1 MAYIDKNGVEFSD
14 DHRTLVRCP
23 EDFQGDYVI
32 PSGVTKIG
40 ENAFDG
46 CHYLTGIEMPNGVI
60 DIESIAFCDCYS
72 LEYIILSNSIKRI
85 GSCAFYDCCS
95 LSSIVLPQ
103 SIEAIETA
111 AFAGCTNL
119 QALYVPT
126 GQIGR
131 FSQMDGL
138 KGIVHKL
145 SERKDMEDINE
156 GRSWE
161 DCERLWQEK
170 YSEYAKQE
178 TEFAKII
185 FPLLE
190 CNHEPSTMPPIGIC
204 LSSEEY
210 IRFKEE
216 GRDFKKIHAWCWSG
230 HEMHERMRLHLNS
243 PINLQ
248 NEYCVGL
255 KTPRKGIYKVVE
267 KNDVMLRCY
276 YLGKD
281 VRNEKNELD
290 FLAEIVEINS
300 NPLFNYN
307 SVGPKDYSIEVGDI
321 IRVDDNKLVSSPRFN
336 SKTYAITW
344 SFGNVKAKKITVV
357 EDDYDDNIDYSK
369 ACYDQYGG
377 YNGFDDDTINS
388 AFEGDPEA
396 TWNVD

>member
-1 MAYIDKNGVEFSD
+1 MAYFDKYGIAFSD

-23 EDFQGDYVI
+23 KDFQGDYVI

-60 DIESIAFCDCYS
+60 DIESIAFCDCGS

-111 AFAGCTNL
+111 AFAGCPNL
-119 QALYVPT
+119 HSIFIPE

-145 SERKDMEDINE
+145 SERKEVKDINE

-161 DCERLWQEK
+161 ECERLWQEK

-210 IRFKEE
+210 MRFKEE

-230 HEMHERMRLHLNS
+230 QEMHATMRMHLNAPS
-243 PINLQ
+243 MAKIGEPI
-248 NEYCVGL
+248 VGPL
-255 KTPRKGIYKVVE
+255 TPRIGIYKVVRM
-267 KNDVMLRCY
+267 DSDSLYCY
-276 YLGKD
+276 YIGKD
-281 VRNEKNELD
+281 IRDEDNNFD
-290 FLAEIVEINS
+290 FLEEIVEINPS
-300 NPLFNYN
+300 PLYNYY
-307 SVGPKDYSIEVGDI
+307 SKGPKDYDIVTGDI
-321 IRVDDNKLVSSPRFN
+321 IIVTDNQLKQLHLSEG
-336 SKTYAITW
+336 KTYSITW
-344 SFGNVKAKKITVV
+344 RFGNPK
-357 EDDYDDNIDYSK
+357 S
-369 ACYDQYGG
+369 
-377 YNGFDDDTINS
+377 
-388 AFEGDPEA
+388 
-396 TWNVD
+396 